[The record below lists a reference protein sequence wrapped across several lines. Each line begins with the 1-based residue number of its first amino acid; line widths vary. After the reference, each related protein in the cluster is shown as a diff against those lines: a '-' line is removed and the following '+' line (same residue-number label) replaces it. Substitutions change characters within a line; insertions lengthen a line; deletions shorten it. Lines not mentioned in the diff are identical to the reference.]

1 VTTDHGRSNAFRD
14 HGGFAPE
21 SGRVWLV
28 ASGAGI
34 EEKGFV
40 RSSVPH
46 RLADIAPTMR
56 VLLGMEADRRRDAG
70 RVMDEMF

>member
-28 ASGAGI
+28 ASGGKIAD
-34 EEKGFV
+34 KGLV
-40 RSSVPH
+40 YSREPH

-56 VLLGMEADRRRDAG
+56 ALLGVAPDVREGAG
-70 RVMDEMF
+70 RVIEEAL